1 MEETG
6 MNAQVALL
14 MGSYSDAKRL
24 EPAME
29 IFKEFAVPCEVRALS
44 AHRSP
49 QAVADFVREAEG
61 RGIQVII
68 AAAGGAAHLAGAVAA
83 WTILPVIGIPIGGTE
98 LNGLDSLLST
108 VQMPAG
114 IPVATVAV
122 GGGGPAN
129 AALLAIQIL
138 ARQDPKLADMLRAY
152 RRQMTEKVIERD
164 TVLRKKLAEG
174 TGV

>member
-1 MEETG
+1 

-24 EPAME
+24 EPALE
-29 IFKEFAVPCEVRALS
+29 IFKEFSVPCEVRVLS

-49 QAVADFVREAEG
+49 QATAEFARDAEG
-61 RGIQVII
+61 RGIQVIL
-68 AAAGGAAHLAGAVAA
+68 AAAGGAAHLAGSVAA

-138 ARQDPKLADMLRAY
+138 ARQNPTLADMLRSY
-152 RRQMTEKVIERD
+152 RRQMTNKVLERD
-164 TVLRKKLAEG
+164 TALRQKLEDGSAL
-174 TGV
+174 